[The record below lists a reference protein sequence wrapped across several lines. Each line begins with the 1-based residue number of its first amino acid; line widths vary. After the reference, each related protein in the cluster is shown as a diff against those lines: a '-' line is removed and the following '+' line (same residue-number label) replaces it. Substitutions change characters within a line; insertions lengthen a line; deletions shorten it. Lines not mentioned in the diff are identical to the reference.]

1 MINVE
6 KIKKFVSLFFSESKY
21 KIKTELLV
29 TFFTVAFLS
38 GSIIVIG
45 SVSFMLGYFVTYMMD
60 VNAKVTFGGMI
71 WVGFCS
77 LFCLFCFT
85 MLVLNVVDI
94 VKEFC
99 AFVRK
104 IWYQAESSL
113 LDDSLNKIKDI
124 KNG

>member
-6 KIKKFVSLFFSESKY
+6 KNKKFVSLFFSESKY

-85 MLVLNVVDI
+85 MIVLNVVDI

-113 LDDSLNKIKDI
+113 LDNSLNKIKDI

>member
-85 MLVLNVVDI
+85 MIVLNVVDI

-113 LDDSLNKIKDI
+113 LDNSLNKIKDI